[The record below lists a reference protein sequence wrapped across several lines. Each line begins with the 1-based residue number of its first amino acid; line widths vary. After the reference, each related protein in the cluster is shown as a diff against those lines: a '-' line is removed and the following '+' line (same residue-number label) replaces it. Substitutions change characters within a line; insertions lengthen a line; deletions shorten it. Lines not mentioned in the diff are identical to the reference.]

1 MLLQYHNPQLLTPNS
16 HARIVSIMILTHR
29 LQHAINEASRLHRDQ
44 FRKDSLKTPYIT
56 HLVGVMILLSSSTQD
71 EDVLIAGLM
80 HDALEDVPDYTEAML
95 EETFGTRVLDIVLG
109 VTEEFKLRNETP
121 PSWKEEKIFYLE
133 NLKKAVDESLLVS
146 LADKIQNTRSYIEL
160 MNIEGPGMLANFG
173 AGNDERMWFHT
184 EVLAIGIERLGDD
197 HILVEELQ
205 AELKELQKTI
215 DAQIQP

>member
-1 MLLQYHNPQLLTPNS
+1 M
-16 HARIVSIMILTHR
+16 ASIMILTHR
-29 LQHAINEASRLHRDQ
+29 LQHAINEAARLHRDQ
-44 FRKDSLKTPYIT
+44 FRKDLLKTPYIT

-121 PSWKEEKIFYLE
+121 PSWKEEKVFYLE

-184 EVLAIGIERLGDD
+184 EVLTIGIERLGDD

-205 AELKELQKTI
+205 AELEELQKTI

>member
-1 MLLQYHNPQLLTPNS
+1 
-16 HARIVSIMILTHR
+16 
-29 LQHAINEASRLHRDQ
+29 
-44 FRKDSLKTPYIT
+44 
-56 HLVGVMILLSSSTQD
+56 MILLSSSTQD

-121 PSWKEEKIFYLE
+121 PSWKEEKVFYLE

-184 EVLAIGIERLGDD
+184 EVLTIGIERLGDD

-205 AELKELQKTI
+205 AELEELQKTI